1 MRFDIRPATLA
12 SVVGLQVARGI
23 TANQLT
29 WDAFGFKVAIY
40 GGITNNRASSSKLGE
55 TSSSYFTH
63 VTTSSA
69 TWYYWVIGLDSKDR
83 QVGTWNPVSPTG
95 GLQATARLTTELELV
110 AGAVTA
116 AKIAVDAIKEVHIDD
131 GVITAAK
138 IAVNAI
144 TEVKIAQGAIT
155 AAKTAIAG
163 INPSSGAITAN
174 TVAANWVYAGQVAA
188 IQISAGTLNAG
199 VVYAGTIAANKIT
212 SGTLAAGVVYAG
224 TIAADNITSGTLA
237 SNVIYAGTIAAN
249 KITSGT
255 LASNVIYA
263 GTIAADKINAGS
275 LASNVIYT
283 GTLSANQINA
293 GTLTASRISAGTISG
308 SGGSIKMFE
317 SSLPSFYVYSSTGI
331 LDAGWFHHQIDNSHC
346 SVFAT
351 GNSTTGLITSDNS
364 SSNVG
369 SSGLFARGLHGVRG
383 RPNNA
388 TSSGLVG
395 ASNGKAFHAES
406 GATGPF
412 TGAHDVVMAY
422 GSEIEPGDI
431 VVDHSCIYRRDW
443 SDTLFE
449 VKKTTAPNQK
459 GVVGVFTRDLG
470 PLAEYAILYNALN
483 MNPVYDDYGEPVLN
497 ALEVLFHS
505 IKHQYWALEI
515 NALGEGQMN
524 VCGEGGNLEPGDLIV
539 SSSIPGK
546 GMKQS
551 DDIVRGYTVAKCRE
565 TVTFNSPTQVKQ
577 VACIYLCG

>member
-1 MRFDIRPATLA
+1 MRFDIRPAVVP

-23 TANQLT
+23 SANQLT
-29 WDAFGFKVAIY
+29 WEAFGFRVAIY
-40 GGITNNRASSSKLGE
+40 GSGTNNRNVATKLGE
-55 TSSSYFTH
+55 TADTFFTH
-63 VTTSSA
+63 TLSSPGN
-69 TWYYWVIGLDSKDR
+69 WYYWVRGMDGQNRETGL
-83 QVGTWNPVSPTG
+83 WNPTSATS
-95 GLQATARLTTELELV
+95 GLTATSRLTTELEI
-110 AGAVTA
+110 ATNAVTA
-116 AKIAVDAIKEVHIDD
+116 AKIAV
-131 GVITAAK
+131 G
-138 IAVNAI
+138 AI
-144 TEVKIAQGAIT
+144 TEVKIAEGAIT

-188 IQISAGTLNAG
+188 TQISAGTLNAG
-199 VVYAGTIAANKIT
+199 VIYAGTIAANMIT

-224 TIAADNITSGTLA
+224 TIAAN
-237 SNVIYAGTIAAN
+237 
-249 KITSGT
+249 
-255 LASNVIYA
+255 
-263 GTIAADKINAGS
+263 KINAGS

-331 LDAGWFHHQIDNSHC
+331 LDAGWFHHETDNSYC
-346 SVFAT
+346 SVYAT
-351 GNSTTGLITSDNS
+351 GSSTTGLITSANS
-364 SSNVG
+364 SSNVA
-369 SSGLFARGLHGVRG
+369 SSGLFAKGLHGVRG
-383 RPNNA
+383 RPNNS

-431 VVDHSCIYRRDW
+431 VVDHSCIYHRDW

-449 VKKTTAPNQK
+449 VKKTIAPNQK

-470 PLAEYAILYNALN
+470 PLAEYTLLYNALN
-483 MNPVYDDYGEPVLN
+483 MNPVCDDYGEPVLN